1 MTVLR
6 KPRRRWWLKVG
17 PFPESCHVQPLPS
30 APQGLGHGHR
40 LREVPAQGSAER
52 GPPCRMGLGGETA
65 LT

>member
-30 APQGLGHGHR
+30 APPGAWGMGTVCVR
-40 LREVPAQGSAER
+40 F
-52 GPPCRMGLGGETA
+52 PPKEA
-65 LT
+65 

>member
-30 APQGLGHGHR
+30 APPGAWGMGTVCVRFPPKEAQNGVL
-40 LREVPAQGSAER
+40 PAGW
-52 GPPCRMGLGGETA
+52 A
-65 LT
+65 LEEKLP